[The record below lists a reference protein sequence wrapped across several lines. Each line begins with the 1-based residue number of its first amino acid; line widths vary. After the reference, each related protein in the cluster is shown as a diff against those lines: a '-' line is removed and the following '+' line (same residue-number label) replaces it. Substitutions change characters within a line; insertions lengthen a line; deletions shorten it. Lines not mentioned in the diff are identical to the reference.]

1 MNIKKHFV
9 LIENFISF
17 SLFKVIDAVI
27 PLIIILYLIHVVGT
41 DNYGIYAFAYALVFY
56 LLNIVQYGFSLSA
69 VRLIAVN
76 RDDANK
82 VNKIYNSVFTTQ
94 LYLSI
99 VVLGIL
105 YLLITFI
112 PKFNDHASV
121 YYFFSLIIIG
131 ELLFPIWFF
140 LGMEKMRFITIVNLV
155 AKSSFAFLT
164 FILIKDASDYVYI
177 SLYHSLGFL
186 ISGVIAQIFI
196 FSTFKIKLKLAPLT
210 EVKELLK
217 DGLSSFLTLVT
228 PTIYSNTSIFLV
240 GIFGIPAY
248 VSYMEIGSKISG
260 AFGVLNR
267 VLTQVLYP
275 FVNRNKDVMKKL
287 NYLFVSV
294 GLILSLLMFFT
305 SEYLITLWLNQP
317 NPEIIKVV
325 KYLSPSPLLV
335 SIISAYGV
343 NGLMVK
349 NQDRLYLITV
359 VIGSVVGLIACLVLI
374 PKYFYI
380 GGAIAII
387 AARSVKAFLSYYFNK
402 KVESKTDTD
411 EI

>member
-1 MNIKKHFV
+1 
-9 LIENFISF
+9 
-17 SLFKVIDAVI
+17 VIDAVI
-27 PLIIILYLIHVVGT
+27 PLIIIPYLIHVVGT

-99 VVLGIL
+99 IVLAIL

-112 PKFNDHASV
+112 PKFNDHATV

-164 FILIKDASDYVYI
+164 FLLIKDASDYVYI

-186 ISGVIAQIFI
+186 ISGIIAQIFI
-196 FSTFKIKLKLAPLT
+196 FSTFKIKLKLAPLN
-210 EVKELLK
+210 EVKALLK

-275 FVNRNKDVMKKL
+275 FVNRNQDVMKKL
-287 NYLFVSV
+287 NYLFVTV

-305 SEYLITLWLNQP
+305 SE
-317 NPEIIKVV
+317 
-325 KYLSPSPLLV
+325 
-335 SIISAYGV
+335 
-343 NGLMVK
+343 
-349 NQDRLYLITV
+349 
-359 VIGSVVGLIACLVLI
+359 
-374 PKYFYI
+374 
-380 GGAIAII
+380 
-387 AARSVKAFLSYYFNK
+387 
-402 KVESKTDTD
+402 
-411 EI
+411 